1 MARKKTTAKRWPPN
15 VDINNGNVRYR
26 RQIPKALVSVS
37 GRSVYSEYLTSL
49 TPESSF
55 EEAYEAAKPVAD
67 RYSVLVKSLRNSSID
82 AYTENEIE
90 SLAAAYLKDAG
101 LAPSALA
108 PHMIGPEFLKKHG
121 LAGVEEAL
129 GRPLTTS
136 DLMLVFFPRIADT
149 ITRRNATEAEIR
161 KLRSPT
167 VLSFAFRNPS
177 GVYERRCP

>member
-1 MARKKTTAKRWPPN
+1 MARKKTTTKRWPPN
-15 VDINNGNVRYR
+15 VGVNNGNTRYR
-26 RQIPKALVSVS
+26 RQIPKALVGVA

-101 LAPSALA
+101 LAPSA
-108 PHMIGPEFLKKHG
+108 FQ
-121 LAGVEEAL
+121 
-129 GRPLTTS
+129 
-136 DLMLVFFPRIADT
+136 
-149 ITRRNATEAEIR
+149 
-161 KLRSPT
+161 
-167 VLSFAFRNPS
+167 PS
-177 GVYERRCP
+177 